1 MPAMKHAPDSPDTR
15 TASTTSSS
23 PTAPPATTAVRSDGI
38 EARQR
43 LMDAALMLF
52 ADKGYAKTSIREI
65 AQVAHANVAAI
76 SYYFGDKAGLYR
88 AVFFDPVTNPQLT
101 KDVLAGAAGGLEPA
115 LRGLLRGLIEPIK
128 LGDAMQ
134 RCMKLHFRE
143 MLEPTGLWAEEIE
156 TDVKPAHAALVAA
169 LCQHLGLAEADDDI
183 HRLGFALSGL
193 GVTPHVA
200 GDAVALIRPALLATP
215 EAVDVYCDRLVSYG
229 MAMVQAEAQRRQ
241 TPSTDAPQKPTRR
254 QAAKAAKAA
263 KTPRSLPHLDAPS
276 S

>member
-1 MPAMKHAPDSPDTR
+1 MTGMKSVPDSPD
-15 TASTTSSS
+15 SS
-23 PTAPPATTAVRSDGI
+23 PVSTSPPATATAVRSDGI

-43 LMDAALMLF
+43 LMDVALVLF
-52 ADKGYAKTSIREI
+52 ADRGYAKTSIREI
-65 AQVAHANVAAI
+65 ALAAHANVAAI

-88 AVFFDPVTNPQLT
+88 AVFFDQRTNPQLT
-101 KDVLAGAAGGLEPA
+101 NDVLKGAVGGLETA
-115 LRGLLRGLIEPIK
+115 LQGLLRGLIEPIK

-156 TDVKPAHAALVAA
+156 TDVKPTHAALVAV

-193 GVTPHVA
+193 GITPHVA
-200 GDAVALIRPALLATP
+200 GDAVVLIRPALLATP

-229 MAMVQAEAQRRQ
+229 MAMVEAEAKRRQ
-241 TPSTDAPQKPTRR
+241 GCAADSPPASSSGLPTSAQLAVKP
-254 QAAKAAKAA
+254 
-263 KTPRSLPHLDAPS
+263 
-276 S
+276 